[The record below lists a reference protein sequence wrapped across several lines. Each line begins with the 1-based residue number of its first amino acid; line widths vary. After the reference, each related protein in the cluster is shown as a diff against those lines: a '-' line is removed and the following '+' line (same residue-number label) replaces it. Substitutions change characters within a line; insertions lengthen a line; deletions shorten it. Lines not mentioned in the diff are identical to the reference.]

1 MYVIAWKS
9 KITGYSGRGTHSFPN
24 MKIINYYID
33 RSNKKYPDI
42 YHYVIEDLYA
52 PKLKIYNTD
61 SLNFSN
67 FYKKDCDTIKFS
79 NLEDQL
85 NLQYIVPK
93 RFYLN
98 KSKFINYNF

>member
-42 YHYVIEDLYA
+42 SHYVIEDLYA

-61 SLNFSN
+61 
-67 FYKKDCDTIKFS
+67 CDTIKFS
-79 NLEDQL
+79 NLEDLL
-85 NLQYIVPK
+85 NLQYIVPN